1 MIRRFLAMLAFV
13 FALAALPTPAAAI
26 PSNCTGKFV
35 NPITDICWS
44 CLFPLSVGGLPIW
57 PGSRPDT
64 KNPALPVCACG
75 SPVPRIGIAIGFW
88 EPARMVDVTTKPWCF
103 PNLGGLRLNPGLD
116 IGQGQYTG
124 PQMLGGRTANSADG
138 PSAPSP
144 GSTGQPSRSVT
155 NCVRTAAVR
164 APGSPHRDARV
175 RKRGEIQHREMTPP
189 DSLKG
194 GGHHQH

>member
-88 EPARMVDVTTKPWCF
+88 EPARMVDVTGK
-103 PNLGGLRLNPGLD
+103 
-116 IGQGQYTG
+116 
-124 PQMLGGRTANSADG
+124 
-138 PSAPSP
+138 SP
-144 GSTGQPSRSVT
+144 T
-155 NCVRTAAVR
+155 VRTATATGRVVTSSEVLTLLRSGGVPKGDVLAVAR
-164 APGSPHRDARV
+164 IAGIQAAKRTPAPRTTM
-175 RKRGEIQHREMTPP
+175 E
-189 DSLKG
+189 
-194 GGHHQH
+194 